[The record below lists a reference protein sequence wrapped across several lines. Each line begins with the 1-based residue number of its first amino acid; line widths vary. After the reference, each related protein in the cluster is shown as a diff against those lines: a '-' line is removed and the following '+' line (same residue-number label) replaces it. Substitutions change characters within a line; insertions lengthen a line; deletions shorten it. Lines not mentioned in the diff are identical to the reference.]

1 MHGQQ
6 NIKFVDVTCYLQ
18 GEAFAEQFG
27 PHLVY
32 AVLPK
37 VSPSFVG
44 TKTRVFFTLVFF
56 AVYGWLSDSLWVT
69 VSHPCR
75 AKYTSVA

>member
-27 PHLVY
+27 PRLVH

-56 AVYGWLSDSLWVT
+56 AVYGWLSDS
-69 VSHPCR
+69 HPCR
-75 AKYTSVA
+75 TKIPV